1 MNNDLAEILDN
12 GKIIK
17 ISMQDKCLYLAKWKP
32 IYKIFTPKYKLIY
45 VEIKSEDD
53 KMKLN
58 KMLSKIEGISIEII
72 D

>member
-12 GKIIK
+12 GKILK
-17 ISMQDKCLYLAKWKP
+17 ISMQDKCLYLAKWRP

-53 KMKLN
+53 RMKLN

>member
-12 GKIIK
+12 GKILK
-17 ISMQDKCLYLAKWKP
+17 ISMQDRCLYLAKWKP

-53 KMKLN
+53 KIRLN

>member
-12 GKIIK
+12 GKILK
-17 ISMQDKCLYLAKWKP
+17 ISMQDRCLYLAKWRP

-53 KMKLN
+53 KIRLN